1 VKELE
6 FFRSL
11 LDSIAV
17 CARCMRSRNSAEGS
31 SSNWMKRRR
40 ELTEVGQ
47 QQSRRD
53 QSGARCDRR
62 ASVES
67 PSVTRTAGAIDSGS
81 RRARSA
87 RRRCSRKMTSVFAG
101 THIQPRGSTPWVPPT
116 HTTHELPNQGAN
128 PAGVNAPHTAKV
140 TCCQK
145 KSKRCAARVTASD
158 EPLRAPT
165 AEHARRP
172 LRAIRAP
179 GEPPCLPAQSPNHAQ
194 SMAKPFA
201 GQDVLIEEQ
210 LPQRGGGGGRP
221 CARGM
226 HPACFPLP
234 DPQHL
239 TSLSL
244 PPSLSL
250 PLSL

>member
-1 VKELE
+1 
-6 FFRSL
+6 
-11 LDSIAV
+11 
-17 CARCMRSRNSAEGS
+17 MRSRNSAEGS

-116 HTTHELPNQGAN
+116 HTTHEAAQPRSKPCWRECTAHREGDVLSKKKQEVRSACDGIGRAAPCTHSRARAPPATCYSRPRRATLPTG
-128 PAGVNAPHTAKV
+128 P
-140 TCCQK
+140 
-145 KSKRCAARVTASD
+145 KSKSCAV
-158 EPLRAPT
+158 
-165 AEHARRP
+165 H
-172 LRAIRAP
+172 
-179 GEPPCLPAQSPNHAQ
+179 GETFC
-194 SMAKPFA
+194 
-201 GQDVLIEEQ
+201 GT
-210 LPQRGGGGGRP
+210 G
-221 CARGM
+221 CAN
-226 HPACFPLP
+226 
-234 DPQHL
+234 
-239 TSLSL
+239 
-244 PPSLSL
+244 
-250 PLSL
+250 